1 MKKRILSLAAASCL
15 LLILAACGGGDAP
28 QEESPSGA
36 PASEAPVQES
46 APAQDSSGLPTLEDY
61 FNSDAMQELVDAT
74 AAQYG
79 EEGTSAAMYA
89 EGNELRYDFTI
100 DSLETSEEER
110 AVYAEALQSST
121 EAGADAYRSTAAEL
135 KSMVSNE
142 EVVVVVTFL
151 DGAGNV
157 LYSQSFSS
165 NDAE

>member
-15 LLILAACGGGDAP
+15 LLTLAACGGDAP
-28 QEESPSGA
+28 QESPSGA

-142 EVVVVVTFL
+142 EVVVVVTFM

>member
-89 EGNELRYDFTI
+89 E
-100 DSLETSEEER
+100 
-110 AVYAEALQSST
+110 
-121 EAGADAYRSTAAEL
+121 STAAEL

-142 EVVVVVTFL
+142 EVVVVVTFM

-165 NDAE
+165 NDA

>member
-15 LLILAACGGGDAP
+15 LLTLAACGGGDAP
-28 QEESPSGA
+28 QESPSGA

-61 FNSDAMQELVDAT
+61 FNSDAMQELVDAA

-142 EVVVVVTFL
+142 EVVVVVTFM

-165 NDAE
+165 NDPE